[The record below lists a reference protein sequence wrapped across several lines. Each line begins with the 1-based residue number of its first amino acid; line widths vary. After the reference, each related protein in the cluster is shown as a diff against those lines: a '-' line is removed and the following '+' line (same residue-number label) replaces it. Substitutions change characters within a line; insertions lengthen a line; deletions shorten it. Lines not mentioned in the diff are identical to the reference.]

1 MRTDFAKNVS
11 KSHIKVKQKMKILQC
26 SVPLEIVTYSTKIA
40 FFQKILRLML
50 TKYPPIPIFEPS
62 IKHSKVE
69 SNMSLSRKIFY
80 WWFAILTAFSLS
92 LATLPHHAVPLAGFL
107 SYSLQALL
115 FVISVYIVLKEPIRK
130 NKYIFVNFAVL
141 FAFSFLD
148 HIYSFVGTGALIFS
162 DQLFLRL
169 YLGQYV
175 FFGAY
180 FFVLALAIVYLT
192 IDVLFRDFHTY
203 QKYVITVGI
212 AVMFFGFYYAPYF
225 QDPKYLHHTPDVL
238 DYKTL
243 ASSYEEWVDEV
254 GTPPTP
260 ETLAEITEMYSWKN
274 GIKTGVL
281 FPEEKLARAQEL
293 YAYLPNNWPVLV
305 FKPLYFDALRMS
317 VVCIGFILLFFGYL
331 YMKDPPQGAYIEK
344 MMLLFLVFSSLEVLH
359 DWTAMKEVEWSAA
372 SSIWTVGLYVSN
384 FVLALLA
391 GAFSMRLKFIT
402 SVKGEFY
409 EQELAL
415 SPSAVT
421 RWRDSLDNLVVEK
434 FFNRKLI
441 LGRMFVAPNRK

>member
-1 MRTDFAKNVS
+1 
-11 KSHIKVKQKMKILQC
+11 
-26 SVPLEIVTYSTKIA
+26 
-40 FFQKILRLML
+40 
-50 TKYPPIPIFEPS
+50 
-62 IKHSKVE
+62 
-69 SNMSLSRKIFY
+69 MSLSRKIFN
-80 WWFAILTAFSLS
+80 WWVAILTVFAVS
-92 LATLPHHAVPLAGFL
+92 LAVLPNHGSSFPGFL

-115 FVISVYIVLKEPIRK
+115 FVISIYIVIKEPIRK
-130 NKYIFVNFAVL
+130 NKYIFVNFAIF

-148 HIYSFVGTGALIFS
+148 HIYTFVGTGGAIFS

-175 FFGAY
+175 FYGAY
-180 FFVLALAIVYLT
+180 FLCLSFAIIYLS

-203 QKYVITVGI
+203 QKYIITAGI
-212 AVMFFGFYYAPYF
+212 AVTFFGFYYAPYF
-225 QDPKYLHHTPDVL
+225 EDPKYLHHTADVL

-243 ASSYEEWVDEV
+243 ASSYDEWMDEV
-254 GTPPTP
+254 GTPPTAA
-260 ETLAEITEMYSWKN
+260 TLAEITEMYSWKN
-274 GIKTGVL
+274 GVKTGVL
-281 FPEEKLARAQEL
+281 FPEEKMARAQEL

-305 FKPLYFDALRMS
+305 FKPLYLDALRMS

-359 DWTAMKEVEWSAA
+359 DWTAMKEVEWAAA
-372 SSIWTVGLYVSN
+372 SSIWMVGLYVSN

-391 GAFSMRLKFIT
+391 GAFSMRLRFIT

-409 EQELAL
+409 EQELAQ
-415 SPSAVT
+415 SPTAVT

>member
-1 MRTDFAKNVS
+1 V
-11 KSHIKVKQKMKILQC
+11 
-26 SVPLEIVTYSTKIA
+26 
-40 FFQKILRLML
+40 
-50 TKYPPIPIFEPS
+50 
-62 IKHSKVE
+62 
-69 SNMSLSRKIFY
+69 
-80 WWFAILTAFSLS
+80 AILLGFVASLMILPNNGFS
-92 LATLPHHAVPLAGFL
+92 LAGFL

-130 NKYIFVNFAVL
+130 NKFIFVNFAVV
-141 FAFSFLD
+141 FSFSFLD
-148 HIYSFVGTGALIFS
+148 HLYLFVGTGGALFANQS
-162 DQLFLRL
+162 FLRF

-175 FFGAY
+175 FYGAY
-180 FFVLALAIVYLT
+180 FLCLALAVVYLT
-192 IDVLFRDFHTY
+192 IDVLFRDFLTY
-203 QKYVITVGI
+203 QKYIIAAGI

-225 QDPKYLHHTPDVL
+225 QDPKYLHHTADVL

-243 ASSYEEWVDEV
+243 AGSYEEWVNEV
-254 GTPPTP
+254 GTPPSAT
-260 ETLAEITEMYSWKN
+260 TLAEITEMYSWKN

-344 MMLLFLVFSSLEVLH
+344 IMFLFLVFSSLEVLH

-384 FVLALLA
+384 FVLALLLYALEIYHIGEGRILRA
-391 GAFSMRLKFIT
+391 GTGSQPGR
-402 SVKGEFY
+402 SY
-409 EQELAL
+409 
-415 SPSAVT
+415 
-421 RWRDSLDNLVVEK
+421 SLER
-434 FFNRKLI
+434 FARQSC
-441 LGRMFVAPNRK
+441 G

>member
-1 MRTDFAKNVS
+1 
-11 KSHIKVKQKMKILQC
+11 
-26 SVPLEIVTYSTKIA
+26 
-40 FFQKILRLML
+40 
-50 TKYPPIPIFEPS
+50 
-62 IKHSKVE
+62 
-69 SNMSLSRKIFY
+69 MSLSKKIFY
-80 WWFAILTAFSLS
+80 WWVGILVVFASS
-92 LATLPHHAVPLAGFL
+92 LALLPNHGSSFAGFL

-130 NKYIFVNFAVL
+130 NKYIFVNFAIV

-148 HIYSFVGTGALIFS
+148 HIYSFVGTGGAIFP
-162 DQLFLRL
+162 DQTFLRL
-169 YLGQYV
+169 FLTQYV

-180 FFVLALAIVYLT
+180 LLCLAFAIIYLT
-192 IDVLFRDFHTY
+192 IDVLFRDFATF
-203 QKYVITVGI
+203 QKYLIAAGI

-225 QDPKYLHHTPDVL
+225 KDPKYLHHTSDVL

-243 ASSYEEWVDEV
+243 AASYEEWTNEV
-254 GTPPTP
+254 GAPPSAA
-260 ETLAEITEMYSWKN
+260 TLAEITEMYSWKN
-274 GIKTGVL
+274 GQKTGVL

-293 YAYLPNNWPVLV
+293 YAYLPNNWLVLV
-305 FKPLYFDALRMS
+305 FRPMYSDALRMS

-344 MMLLFLVFSSLEVLH
+344 MMFLFLVFSSLEVLH

-372 SSIWTVGLYVSN
+372 GSIWTVGLNVSN
-384 FVLALLA
+384 VVLALLA
-391 GAFSMRLKFIT
+391 GVFSMRLKFIT

-415 SPSAVT
+415 SPAAVT